1 MTSFVGR
8 RRELARGKALLSSAR
23 QLTLIGPGGVGKTRL
38 ARKLGETLRRAFPDG
53 VWLVEL
59 AELND
64 GELLAHAAMSAL
76 GLRDEST
83 DPQERVIAH
92 LRDKQLLLILDNC
105 EHLVDACASLAGKL
119 LAAAPGVRVVATS
132 RHVLGVEG
140 EQLLTVPP
148 LDGDGA
154 EHQRAGTDESLEA
167 LTLFT
172 ERANLAV
179 PGFAL
184 DDRTRE
190 QVRAICRAVDNLP
203 LGIELAAARL
213 RLLSLEEIR
222 EQLGSGMDL
231 LGTGERTRPARHR
244 TVEAAL
250 EWSYR
255 LCSPAEQD
263 LWAQASVFAGGFT
276 LEAAA
281 EVCRGA
287 PVSEDPLLAIL
298 AGLVDKSI
306 VSRAPGT
313 HGRRSRYLML
323 GLVRQFGAERLSAS
337 GAADEVRRRHLAYCR
352 RLAERADVD
361 YCGPGDVEW
370 FREVRRE
377 HANVRA
383 ALEFGLAEQANVS
396 DVLVIASRL
405 RPFWEHHG
413 LVFEGRRWLDRAL
426 ELPGSS
432 PPDRASGLAAAGFL
446 SLLLGDAD
454 AAARRLDECDELVR
468 GEDLAEASLVASLG
482 RALLA
487 FAAGDTP
494 QALRRAERTAASAR
508 SREQDDIAAEALAAA
523 SLFAFIV
530 DDPRAP
536 EIARDYLDLTER
548 HHATLLG
555 ALARWLVGLN
565 DWRRQ
570 ETDAAVRHLRDAV
583 RLFRR
588 FEQPGL
594 IATCF
599 EALAWTADQVGDH
612 TRAATLF
619 GAARR
624 VWEVSQ
630 MRLPQAMTQHV
641 GAAVEGRVRAA
652 LGAEAFD
659 RAVRTGAAWTLEQA
673 AEYALGR
680 TPPRQTAA
688 DESHTSDSLTA
699 RERDIARLVARGLTN
714 KEIAAEL
721 VISRRTVDTHVE
733 HILTK
738 LGFRSRAQVAGWV
751 SGADG

>member
-119 LAAAPGVRVVATS
+119 LAAAPDVRVVATS

-154 EHQRAGTDESLEA
+154 EHQRAGTDES
-167 LTLFT
+167 
-172 ERANLAV
+172 
-179 PGFAL
+179 
-184 DDRTRE
+184 
-190 QVRAICRAVDNLP
+190 
-203 LGIELAAARL
+203 
-213 RLLSLEEIR
+213 
-222 EQLGSGMDL
+222 
-231 LGTGERTRPARHR
+231 
-244 TVEAAL
+244 
-250 EWSYR
+250 
-255 LCSPAEQD
+255 
-263 LWAQASVFAGGFT
+263 
-276 LEAAA
+276 
-281 EVCRGA
+281 
-287 PVSEDPLLAIL
+287 
-298 AGLVDKSI
+298 
-306 VSRAPGT
+306 
-313 HGRRSRYLML
+313 
-323 GLVRQFGAERLSAS
+323 
-337 GAADEVRRRHLAYCR
+337 
-352 RLAERADVD
+352 
-361 YCGPGDVEW
+361 
-370 FREVRRE
+370 
-377 HANVRA
+377 
-383 ALEFGLAEQANVS
+383 
-396 DVLVIASRL
+396 
-405 RPFWEHHG
+405 
-413 LVFEGRRWLDRAL
+413 
-426 ELPGSS
+426 
-432 PPDRASGLAAAGFL
+432 
-446 SLLLGDAD
+446 
-454 AAARRLDECDELVR
+454 
-468 GEDLAEASLVASLG
+468 
-482 RALLA
+482 
-487 FAAGDTP
+487 
-494 QALRRAERTAASAR
+494 AR

-536 EIARDYLDLTER
+536 EIAHDYLDLTER

-688 DESHTSDSLTA
+688 DESRTSDSLTA

-751 SGADG
+751 SGADD